1 MTYGTERKNTKLTEE
16 DIPKIREMLKNG
28 KTRGQAAIRF
38 KVHNATIQGIAEGWT
53 WKHVK

>member
-28 KTRGQAAIRF
+28 KTRGQVAIRF